1 MSRVIIIFTL
11 IPYRRF
17 YTSVY
22 AILTR
27 IINTIKNNIRFTRL
41 YENVIIIWTRNLL
54 SLDFLRYIKKKL
66 YTKCCEPRMKI
77 VEGEAKKKKKEKV
90 KILFVLLNQK
100 RRLRKG
106 EKEHPSTLLKA
117 YKNPK
122 KRVRWLVTRRENVS
136 LIFSTI
142 RTGCTWRLVKGLTH
156 DALPCRSVECG
167 SSTAAATPL
176 YVEDKGTLFFPFLS
190 FSTSSSS
197 PFPTPREGNRSF
209 FTR

>member
-1 MSRVIIIFTL
+1 MLWTKDEN
-11 IPYRRF
+11 RRER
-17 YTSVY
+17 S
-22 AILTR
+22 
-27 IINTIKNNIRFTRL
+27 
-41 YENVIIIWTRNLL
+41 
-54 SLDFLRYIKKKL
+54 
-66 YTKCCEPRMKI
+66 
-77 VEGEAKKKKKEKV
+77 KKKKKEKV

-122 KRVRWLVTRRENVS
+122 KTVRWLVTRRESVS

-176 YVEDKGTLFFPFLS
+176 YVEDKGTLFFLPFFAFLFHFFLFS
-190 FSTSSSS
+190 FSYSARGKPVLFHALTPKSSQGRGLTNNGLSTLS
-197 PFPTPREGNRSF
+197 YRNIEC
-209 FTR
+209 

>member
-1 MSRVIIIFTL
+1 MNQGWKSSREKQKT
-11 IPYRRF
+11 
-17 YTSVY
+17 
-22 AILTR
+22 
-27 IINTIKNNIRFTRL
+27 
-41 YENVIIIWTRNLL
+41 
-54 SLDFLRYIKKKL
+54 
-66 YTKCCEPRMKI
+66 
-77 VEGEAKKKKKEKV
+77 KEKV

-122 KRVRWLVTRRENVS
+122 KTVRWLVTRRESVS

-176 YVEDKGTLFFPFLS
+176 YVEDKGTLFFLS
-190 FSTSSSS
+190 FFAFLFHFFLFSFSYSARGKPVLFHALTPKSSQGRGLTNNGLSTLSY
-197 PFPTPREGNRSF
+197 RNIEC
-209 FTR
+209 

>member
-1 MSRVIIIFTL
+1 MLWT
-11 IPYRRF
+11 
-17 YTSVY
+17 
-22 AILTR
+22 
-27 IINTIKNNIRFTRL
+27 KN
-41 YENVIIIWTRNLL
+41 ENHR
-54 SLDFLRYIKKKL
+54 
-66 YTKCCEPRMKI
+66 
-77 VEGEAKKKKKEKV
+77 AKKKKEKV

-122 KRVRWLVTRRENVS
+122 KTVRWLVTRRESVS

-176 YVEDKGTLFFPFLS
+176 YVEDKGTLFFPSLFCFPFLLLPLLLFLLRERETGP
-190 FSTSSSS
+190 FSRVNAEIK
-197 PFPTPREGNRSF
+197 PRKRNNGLSTLSYRNIEC
-209 FTR
+209 

>member
-1 MSRVIIIFTL
+1 
-11 IPYRRF
+11 
-17 YTSVY
+17 
-22 AILTR
+22 
-27 IINTIKNNIRFTRL
+27 
-41 YENVIIIWTRNLL
+41 
-54 SLDFLRYIKKKL
+54 
-66 YTKCCEPRMKI
+66 MKI
-77 VEGEAKKKKKEKV
+77 IEQKKKKEKV

-122 KRVRWLVTRRENVS
+122 KTVRWLVTRRESVS

-176 YVEDKGTLFFPFLS
+176 YVEDKGTLFFPSLFCFPFLLLPLLLFLLRERETVLFHALTPKS
-190 FSTSSSS
+190 SQGRGLTNNGLSTLSY
-197 PFPTPREGNRSF
+197 RNIEC
-209 FTR
+209 